1 MTISHRLQKALG
13 NGAAETRPDSSDP
26 RFRGRT
32 YAIPFED
39 VWQACLSI
47 IREDLRGCTVRL
59 ANDRDGIIIAEAH
72 TRLPPR
78 IDDVTVSVVLD
89 KDAQTRVDM
98 RSITRDGGRD
108 LGANT
113 RRIARFFELL
123 DQKLPEVTRRRAAS
137 ARARS
142 ASASASPG
150 S

>member
-1 MTISHRLQKALG
+1 VTISHRLQKALG
-13 NGAAETRPDSSDP
+13 QGAAETRPDSSDP

-39 VWQACLSI
+39 VWQACLLI
-47 IREDLRGCTVRL
+47 VREDLRGCTVRL

-78 IDDVTVSVVLD
+78 IDDVTISVVLD

-123 DQKLPEVTRRRAAS
+123 DQRMPEMTRRRAAS
-137 ARARS
+137 AARSRS
-142 ASASASPG
+142 ASS
-150 S
+150 

>member
-1 MTISHRLQKALG
+1 MTLSHRLQRALG

-39 VWQACLSI
+39 VWQSCLAI
-47 IREDLRGCTVRL
+47 VKEDLRGCTVRL

-72 TRLPPR
+72 NRLPRR
-78 IDDVTVSVVLD
+78 IDDVTISVVLD

-108 LGANT
+108 LGANS
-113 RRIARFFELL
+113 RRVARFFQLL
-123 DQKLPEVTRRRAAS
+123 DQRLPELAHRRAAGRQKS
-137 ARARS
+137 GPTPSPRAR
-142 ASASASPG
+142 
-150 S
+150 